1 MGSFFNFLDPMFNYI
16 DKGKLFR
23 QPFMW
28 LYYLIGVGCA
38 LWLLYSLG
46 NIFDQFKHSKGSVT
60 IMLILLI
67 ILVLAIAVF
76 SVMYWF
82 KRATQVNS
90 DMPANSRFF
99 AIPAVANLMRCL
111 GEFSGIVIAGAGAY
125 VSLFT
130 AIFASDNYFMRD
142 MAAYGLLGV
151 VVCPIIGY
159 IVLVVT
165 RFFSESVLAI
175 ASIANDTRELATFN
189 PAN

>member
-1 MGSFFNFLDPMFNYI
+1 MNSFFNFLDPMFNYI

-46 NIFDQFKHSKGSVT
+46 DIFDQFSHTKGSAT
-60 IMLILLI
+60 FMLILLI
-67 ILVLAIAVF
+67 FLDLAVAVF

-82 KRATQVNS
+82 KRATQVNTN
-90 DMPANSRFF
+90 MPANSRFF
-99 AIPAVANLMRCL
+99 AIPAVANLLRCL
-111 GEFSGIVIAGAGAY
+111 GEFVGIVIAGAGAY
-125 VSLFT
+125 ISLFT
-130 AIFASDNYFMRD
+130 AIFASDNYFLRN
-142 MAAYGLLGV
+142 MAAYGLLGII
-151 VVCPIIGY
+151 VCPIIGY
-159 IVLVVT
+159 IILVVA
-165 RFFSESVLAI
+165 RFFSESILAI

>member
-1 MGSFFNFLDPMFNYI
+1 
-16 DKGKLFR
+16 
-23 QPFMW
+23 
-28 LYYLIGVGCA
+28 VGCA

-46 NIFDQFKHSKGSVT
+46 NVFDQFKYAKGGTTV
-60 IMLILLI
+60 MLILLI
-67 ILVLAIAVF
+67 ILIIAIATF

-90 DMPANSRFF
+90 NMPANSRFF
-99 AIPAVANLMRCL
+99 AIPAVANLLRCL
-111 GEFSGIVIAGAGAY
+111 GEFCGIVVAGAGAY
-125 VSLFT
+125 ISLFT

-142 MAAYGLLGV
+142 MATYGLLGI

-159 IVLVVT
+159 IIVVVS
-165 RFFSESVLAI
+165 RFFSESILAI

>member
-1 MGSFFNFLDPMFNYI
+1 
-16 DKGKLFR
+16 
-23 QPFMW
+23 MW

-151 VVCPIIGY
+151 IVCPIIGY